1 MDKGV
6 RADYLDR
13 QFKAETDEV
22 NYRRS
27 RLTDEAKRKYYGSKS
42 RHFRREFAKDLS
54 EFKMVQEARPLKPP
68 RVR

>member
-6 RADYLDR
+6 RADYIDR

-27 RLTDEAKRKYYGSKS
+27 RMTDDAKRKYYGAKS
-42 RHFRREFAKDLS
+42 RHFRREQSKDLS
-54 EFKMVQEARPLKPP
+54 EFRMVQESRPMKP
-68 RVR
+68 RCR